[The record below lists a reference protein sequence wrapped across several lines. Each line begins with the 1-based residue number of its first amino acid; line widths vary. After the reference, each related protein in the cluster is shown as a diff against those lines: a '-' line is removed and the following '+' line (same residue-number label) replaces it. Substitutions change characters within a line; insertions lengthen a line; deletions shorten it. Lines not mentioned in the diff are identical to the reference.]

1 MGGPAVDTDAVRTG
15 AVETLATRRGEV
27 RSLTGLRLFAAA
39 WVVVFHF
46 EFTPGAGFVEAVKHV
61 RAIVGVGSL
70 GVDLFYVL
78 SGFVIAFTYLDRM
91 GPKLDVRLS
100 WRFIWARVSRVWPVF
115 AVVTNLFGLWLLAK
129 LTLGDGDIA
138 FQKIQPEMSFT
149 SWLRQMFMVQMWS
162 QPYFDGSSWVG
173 PAWSIS
179 AEWAAYVL
187 FPLTALVYFRL
198 GRLPAGVLAG
208 LAVLTVTPIA
218 VISGVTGNPYFPY
231 SWLVRIGVGFT
242 SGVLVYLAIR
252 HIPLTDRVRRAASW
266 ATVAV
271 LAGIVAGL
279 FVGDSMIGMREGD
292 GEHGGMVMVLFP
304 VLVAALALSVGR
316 GPARLLSTNWA
327 VHGGRISYSLYLVH
341 IPVFEVIWTLM
352 IRYRFIGPDTPGGV
366 ALAFAGLVSVFVAA
380 HLLWRFVEEP
390 ARQRMRRLTDRP
402 RVAER
407 AATEPT
413 AEAAAADP
421 RPDVHA
427 EAATPEPTPEGS
439 PAVDVEHL
447 VEGLAPG
454 GAEVGPEAVRRR

>member
-1 MGGPAVDTDAVRTG
+1 MGAP

-27 RSLTGLRLFAAA
+27 RALTGLRLFAAA
-39 WVVVFHF
+39 WVVLFHF
-46 EFTPGAGFVEAVKHV
+46 EFTPGDVFVRGASYA
-61 RAIVGVGSL
+61 RPIVGVGSL

-91 GPKLDVRLS
+91 GPRLGGRAS

-129 LTLGDGDIA
+129 LTFGDGDIA
-138 FQKIQPEMSFT
+138 FQKIQPELSFS
-149 SWLRQMFMVQMWS
+149 SWLRQMFMVQMWT

-179 AEWAAYVL
+179 AEWVAYTL
-187 FPLTALVYFRL
+187 FPLTALVYYRL
-198 GRLPAGVLAG
+198 GRLPGPLLAA
-208 LAVLTVTPIA
+208 LAVLAVTPVA

-242 SGVLVYLAIR
+242 SGVLVYLAVR
-252 HIPLTDRVRRAASW
+252 HVPLTDRVRRGAAW
-266 ATVAV
+266 LTVLV
-271 LAGIVAGL
+271 LAAILAGL
-279 FVGDSMIGMREGD
+279 FVGDSMIGMYEGD

-304 VLVAALALSVGR
+304 VLVGALALSVGR
-316 GPARLLSTNWA
+316 GPARVLSYDWA

-352 IRYRFIGPDTPGGV
+352 IRYRVIGPDSPGGV
-366 ALAFAGLVSVFVAA
+366 ALAFAGLVAAFVAA

-390 ARQRMRRLTDRP
+390 ARQRMRLLTDRP
-402 RVAER
+402 RIAER

-413 AEAAAADP
+413 AEAAAAADP
-421 RPDVHA
+421 R
-427 EAATPEPTPEGS
+427 
-439 PAVDVEHL
+439 VDGNETVQ
-447 VEGLAPG
+447 
-454 GAEVGPEAVRRR
+454 RR

>member
-1 MGGPAVDTDAVRTG
+1 MGVPAA
-15 AVETLATRRGEV
+15 ETLATRRGEV
-27 RSLTGLRLFAAA
+27 RALTGLRLFAAA

-46 EFTPGAGFVEAVKHV
+46 EFTPGTGFVEAVEQV

-91 GPKLDVRLS
+91 GPKLNAQLS
-100 WRFIWARVSRVWPVF
+100 RRFIWARVSRVWPVF

-138 FQKIQPEMSFT
+138 FQKIQPELSFT

-187 FPLTALVYFRL
+187 FPLTALVYYRL
-198 GRLPAGVLAG
+198 GRLPGGVLAA

-252 HIPLTDRVRRAASW
+252 HVPLTDRVRRAASW

-271 LAGIVAGL
+271 LAAIVAGL

-304 VLVAALALSVGR
+304 VLVATLALSFGR
-316 GPARLLSTNWA
+316 GPARLLSTDWA

-402 RVAER
+402 RVADR

-421 RPDVHA
+421 RPDVDA
-427 EAATPEPTPEGS
+427 DAAAPEPTPDGS

-454 GAEVGPEAVRRR
+454 WPEVGPEAVRRR

>member
-1 MGGPAVDTDAVRTG
+1 MGAP

-27 RSLTGLRLFAAA
+27 RALTGLRLFAAA
-39 WVVVFHF
+39 WVVLFHF
-46 EFTPGAGFVEAVKHV
+46 EFTPGDVFVRGASYA
-61 RAIVGVGSL
+61 RPIVGVGSL

-91 GPKLDVRLS
+91 GPRLGGRAS

-129 LTLGDGDIA
+129 LTFGDGDIA
-138 FQKIQPEMSFT
+138 FQKIQPELSFS
-149 SWLRQMFMVQMWS
+149 SWLRQMFMVQMWT

-179 AEWAAYVL
+179 AEWVAYTL
-187 FPLTALVYFRL
+187 FPLTALVYYRL
-198 GRLPAGVLAG
+198 GRLPGPLLAA
-208 LAVLTVTPIA
+208 LAVLAVTPVA

-242 SGVLVYLAIR
+242 SGVLVYLAVR
-252 HIPLTDRVRRAASW
+252 HVPLTDRVRRGAAW
-266 ATVAV
+266 LTVLV
-271 LAGIVAGL
+271 LAAILAGL
-279 FVGDSMIGMREGD
+279 FVGDSMIGMYEGD

-304 VLVAALALSVGR
+304 VLVGALALSVGR
-316 GPARLLSTNWA
+316 GPARVLSYDWA

-352 IRYRFIGPDTPGGV
+352 IRYRVIGPDSPGGV
-366 ALAFAGLVSVFVAA
+366 ALAFAGLVAAFVAA

-390 ARQRMRRLTDRP
+390 ARQRMRLLTDRP
-402 RVAER
+402 RIAER

-413 AEAAAADP
+413 AEAAADPCIDVDAADP
-421 RPDVHA
+421 
-427 EAATPEPTPEGS
+427 S
-439 PAVDVEHL
+439 PAVDV
-447 VEGLAPG
+447 
-454 GAEVGPEAVRRR
+454 

>member
-1 MGGPAVDTDAVRTG
+1 MD
-15 AVETLATRRGEV
+15 VETLSTRRGEV
-27 RSLTGLRLFAAA
+27 RALTGLRLFAAA
-39 WVVVFHF
+39 WVVLFHF
-46 EFTPGAGFVEAVKHV
+46 EFTPGEGFVEAVKHV
-61 RAIVGVGSL
+61 RAVVSVGSL

-91 GPKLDVRLS
+91 GPRLNARLS
-100 WRFIWARVSRVWPVF
+100 RRFIWARVSRVWPVF
-115 AVVTNLFGLWLLAK
+115 VVVTNLFGLWLLAK
-129 LTLGDGDIA
+129 LTFGDGNIA
-138 FQKIQPEMSFT
+138 FQRIQPEMTVT

-187 FPLTALVYFRL
+187 FPLTALAYYRL
-198 GRLPAGVLAG
+198 GRLPGLLLGA

-242 SGVLVYLAIR
+242 SGVLVYLAVR
-252 HIPLTDRVRRAASW
+252 HVPLTDRVRRAASW

-271 LAGIVAGL
+271 LAGILAGL
-279 FVGDSMIGMREGD
+279 FIGDSMIGMREGD

-304 VLVAALALSVGR
+304 VLVGALALSVGR
-316 GPARLLSTNWA
+316 GPARLLSTDWA

-341 IPVFEVIWTLM
+341 IPIFEVLWTLM
-352 IRYRFIGPDTPGGV
+352 IRYRVIGPDTPGGV
-366 ALAFAGLVSVFVAA
+366 ALAFVGLVSVFVAA

-421 RPDVHA
+421 TT
-427 EAATPEPTPEGS
+427 EAAAAQAGGS
-439 PAVDVEHL
+439 PTVDVEHL

-454 GAEVGPEAVRRR
+454 WPEVGPEAVRRR

>member
-1 MGGPAVDTDAVRTG
+1 MMAGG
-15 AVETLATRRGEV
+15 AVTNPAAETLATETLATRRGEV

-39 WVVVFHF
+39 WVVAFHF

-91 GPKLDVRLS
+91 GPKLRVGPAR
-100 WRFIWARVSRVWPVF
+100 RFIWARVSRVWPVF

-129 LTLGDGDIA
+129 LTFGDGNIA
-138 FQKIQPEMSFT
+138 FQKIQPEMTVT

-187 FPLTALVYFRL
+187 FPLTALVYYRL
-198 GRLPAGVLAG
+198 GRLPVPLLAA

-218 VISGVTGNPYFPY
+218 AISGMTGNPYFPY
-231 SWLVRIGVGFT
+231 SWLVRIAVGFT
-242 SGVLVYLAIR
+242 SGVLVYLAVR
-252 HIPLTDRVRRAASW
+252 HVPLTDRVRRAASW
-266 ATVAV
+266 CTVAV
-271 LAGIVAGL
+271 LGGIVAGL
-279 FVGDSMIGMREGD
+279 FLGDSMIGMREGD

-304 VLVAALALSVGR
+304 VLVGALALSSGR

-366 ALAFAGLVSVFVAA
+366 TLAFAGLIAVFVAA
-380 HLLWRFVEEP
+380 HLPWRFVEEP
-390 ARQRMRRLTDRP
+390 ARRRLRSPTDRP
-402 RVAER
+402 RVADR
-407 AATEPT
+407 APTEPT

-421 RPDVHA
+421 TPDPSA
-427 EAATPEPTPEGS
+427 DPTPD
-439 PAVDVEHL
+439 PTADTI
-447 VEGLAPG
+447 
-454 GAEVGPEAVRRR
+454 

>member
-1 MGGPAVDTDAVRTG
+1 MGAP

-27 RSLTGLRLFAAA
+27 RALTGLRLFAAA
-39 WVVVFHF
+39 WVVLFHF
-46 EFTPGAGFVEAVKHV
+46 EFTPGDVFVRGASYA
-61 RAIVGVGSL
+61 RPIVGVGSL

-91 GPKLDVRLS
+91 GPRLGGRAS

-129 LTLGDGDIA
+129 LTFGDGDIA
-138 FQKIQPEMSFT
+138 FQKIQPELSFS
-149 SWLRQMFMVQMWS
+149 SWLRQMFMVQMWT

-179 AEWAAYVL
+179 AEWVAYTL
-187 FPLTALVYFRL
+187 FPLTALVYYRL
-198 GRLPAGVLAG
+198 GRLPGPLLAA
-208 LAVLTVTPIA
+208 LAVLAVTPVA

-242 SGVLVYLAIR
+242 SGVLVYLAVR
-252 HIPLTDRVRRAASW
+252 HVPLTDRVRRGAAW
-266 ATVAV
+266 LTVLV
-271 LAGIVAGL
+271 LAAILAGL
-279 FVGDSMIGMREGD
+279 FVGDSMIGMYEGD

-304 VLVAALALSVGR
+304 VLVGALALSVGR
-316 GPARLLSTNWA
+316 GPARVLSYDWA

-352 IRYRFIGPDTPGGV
+352 IRYRVIGPDSPGGV
-366 ALAFAGLVSVFVAA
+366 ALAFAGLVAAFVAA

-390 ARQRMRRLTDRP
+390 ARQRMRLLTDRP
-402 RVAER
+402 RIAER

-413 AEAAAADP
+413 AEAAAAADP
-421 RPDVHA
+421 R
-427 EAATPEPTPEGS
+427 
-439 PAVDVEHL
+439 VDGNET
-447 VEGLAPG
+447 EQ
-454 GAEVGPEAVRRR
+454 RR

>member
-1 MGGPAVDTDAVRTG
+1 MGAP

-27 RSLTGLRLFAAA
+27 RALTGLRLFAAA
-39 WVVVFHF
+39 WVVLFHF
-46 EFTPGAGFVEAVKHV
+46 EFTPGDVFVRGASYA
-61 RAIVGVGSL
+61 RPIVGVGSL

-91 GPKLDVRLS
+91 GPRLGGRAS

-129 LTLGDGDIA
+129 LTFGDGDIA
-138 FQKIQPEMSFT
+138 FQKIQPELSFS
-149 SWLRQMFMVQMWS
+149 SWLRQMFMVQMWT

-179 AEWAAYVL
+179 AEWVAYTL
-187 FPLTALVYFRL
+187 FPLTALVYYRL
-198 GRLPAGVLAG
+198 GRLPGPLLAA
-208 LAVLTVTPIA
+208 LAVLAVTPVA

-242 SGVLVYLAIR
+242 SGVLVYLAVR
-252 HIPLTDRVRRAASW
+252 HVPLTDRVRRGAAW
-266 ATVAV
+266 LTVLV
-271 LAGIVAGL
+271 LAAILAGL
-279 FVGDSMIGMREGD
+279 FVGDSMIGMYEGD

-304 VLVAALALSVGR
+304 VLVGALALSVGR
-316 GPARLLSTNWA
+316 GPARVLSYDWA

-352 IRYRFIGPDTPGGV
+352 IRYRVIGPDSPGGV
-366 ALAFAGLVSVFVAA
+366 ALAFAGLVAAFVAA

-390 ARQRMRRLTDRP
+390 ARQRMRLLTDRP
-402 RVAER
+402 RIAER

-413 AEAAAADP
+413 AEAAAAADP
-421 RPDVHA
+421 R
-427 EAATPEPTPEGS
+427 
-439 PAVDVEHL
+439 VDGNETVQ
-447 VEGLAPG
+447 G
-454 GAEVGPEAVRRR
+454 R